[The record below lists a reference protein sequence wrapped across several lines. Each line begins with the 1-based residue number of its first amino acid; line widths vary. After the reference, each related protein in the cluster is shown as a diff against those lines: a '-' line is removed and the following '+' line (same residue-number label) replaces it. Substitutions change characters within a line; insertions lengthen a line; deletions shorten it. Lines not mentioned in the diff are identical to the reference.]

1 MSSIVELHGI
11 ELKPVVELEPS
22 SFSTETRTSPQGSL
36 RDMPDAWDHY
46 RRASLAD
53 SGITE
58 ITPIFP
64 SSWHIATAEFSTFN
78 LEKYLGVIV
87 DDWGGLSSLDDPDSR
102 PVLNGGL
109 ALCSKD
115 SGVIVEPTC
124 CGDLGDIANWK
135 AAVAF
140 EGEHWETL
148 WIGHP
153 WLSMKFR
160 QPWLLLS
167 ELHESNDPVER
178 WAVKPDEL
186 GHAVSAAE
194 DELSRFS
201 NMIASVLVNCGYN
214 GDAVSMSLKLVGLD
228 DE

>member
-1 MSSIVELHGI
+1 MSSIIELHGI

-22 SFSTETRTSPQGSL
+22 SFSTENRTSPQGSF

-46 RRASLAD
+46 WRASMAD

-58 ITPIFP
+58 INPIFP
-64 SSWHIATAEFSTFN
+64 GSWHIATAEFSTFN

-87 DDWGGLSSLDDPDSR
+87 DDWGGLSSLDNRDSR

-124 CGDLGDIANWK
+124 CSDLGDIANWK

-167 ELHESNDPVER
+167 DLHESNDPVER

-194 DELSRFS
+194 AELSRLS
-201 NMIASVLVNCGYN
+201 KVIASVLVNCGYK